1 MHTKIVAKSIIDFL
15 RNSGLNLNYL
25 VGQGYDGCSAM
36 SGIHNGVQAII
47 KN

>member
-1 MHTKIVAKSIIDFL
+1 MHAKIVEKSIIYFL
-15 RNSGLNLNYL
+15 RNSGLNLNNL
-25 VGQGYDGCSAM
+25 VEQKYDDCSDM